1 MGQNRILI
9 GVAHKGSAFIMM
21 IKQACTSA
29 IHLQAIQM
37 RT

>member
-9 GVAHKGSAFIMM
+9 SVAHTGSAFIMM
-21 IKQACTSA
+21 IKQACTSV
-29 IHLQAIQM
+29 IHLLAIQM